1 MPNLHGGSREQSLL
15 PPSPQKE
22 VKIMNMKN
30 LLAACLFCGI
40 ALTLS
45 AQQSVPPPPQPANDA
60 PANAE
65 VLKMLRKGV
74 QERLMLHVIAAT
86 PGKFDAS
93 VDALAALKQAG
104 ATEAELSAILAKGG
118 AASPEHPPAAVVP
131 AAPAAASAA
140 SGLGPTLA
148 DTMKFIQDKL
158 NDNNKTSWIGNYQQ
172 NGDNWPDTVTREFSS
187 VVADTGQCRISYHIF
202 TKHREIYRWMA
213 TCDGKNNKGEEFS
226 FSLRSVQEIMVKP
239 WEQYETECM
248 AKNGHPGT
256 TVTSSAPAT
265 TALVVR
271 QPHGVENVFTFDDA
285 TLADRIAKAMVHSVE
300 LCGGGQKSP
309 EPF

>member
-1 MPNLHGGSREQSLL
+1 
-15 PPSPQKE
+15 
-22 VKIMNMKN
+22 MNMKN
-30 LLAACLFCGI
+30 LLAACLFCGF

-45 AQQSVPPPPQPANDA
+45 AQQSVLPPPRPDNDA

-65 VLKMLRKGV
+65 VLKLLRKGV
-74 QERLMLHVIAAT
+74 QERLMLHVISAT
-86 PGKFDAS
+86 PGKFDTSA
-93 VDALAALKQAG
+93 DALAALKQAG

-118 AASPEHPPAAVVP
+118 AASAEQPPAAVVP
-131 AAPAAASAA
+131 AAPVAASAA
-140 SGLGPTLA
+140 SGPGPTLA
-148 DTMKFIQDKL
+148 ETMKFIQDKL
-158 NDNNKTSWIGNYQQ
+158 NDNNKTSWIDYAKPTRGA
-172 NGDNWPDTVTREFSS
+172 GSGWIDTITHEFSS

-202 TKHREIYRWMA
+202 TKHSVPYRWLA
-213 TCDGKNNKGEEFS
+213 TNDGKNNNGKNNKGEEFS

-239 WEQYETECM
+239 WEQYETEWL
-248 AKNGHPGT
+248 AKNGHPDA
-256 TVTSSAPAT
+256 TVISSAPAT

-285 TLADRIAKAMVHSVE
+285 AIADRVAKAMVHSVE

>member
-1 MPNLHGGSREQSLL
+1 MHMR
-15 PPSPQKE
+15 
-22 VKIMNMKN
+22 N

-65 VLKMLRKGV
+65 VLKLLRKGV
-74 QERLMLHVIAAT
+74 QERLMLHAIAVI
-86 PGKFDAS
+86 PGKFDTSA
-93 VDALAALKQAG
+93 DALAALKQAG
-104 ATEAELSAILAKGG
+104 ATEAELSAILEKGS
-118 AASPEHPPAAVVP
+118 ASAEQPPAAVVP
-131 AAPAAASAA
+131 AAPVTASVA
-140 SGLGPTLA
+140 SNPTLA

-158 NDNNKTSWIGNYQQ
+158 NDNNKTSWVDNDQH
-172 NGDNWPDTVTREFSS
+172 NGAYWTDTVTHEFSS

-202 TKHREIYRWMA
+202 TKHHEIYRWMA
-213 TCDGKNNKGEEFS
+213 ACDGNNNKGEEIS
-226 FSLRSVQEIMVKP
+226 FSLRSVQEIVVKP

-248 AKNGHPGT
+248 AKIGHPDMT
-256 TVTSSAPAT
+256 IASSSPAM

-271 QPHGVENVFTFDDA
+271 QPHGVENVFTFADA
-285 TLADRIAKAMVHSVE
+285 ALADRIAKAMVHAVE
-300 LCGGGQKSP
+300 LCGGGQKNP

>member
-1 MPNLHGGSREQSLL
+1 
-15 PPSPQKE
+15 
-22 VKIMNMKN
+22 MNMKN
-30 LLAACLFCGI
+30 LLAACLFCGF

-45 AQQSVPPPPQPANDA
+45 AQQSVLPPPRPDNDA

-65 VLKMLRKGV
+65 VLKLLRKGV
-74 QERLMLHVIAAT
+74 QERLMLHVISAT
-86 PGKFDAS
+86 PGKFDTSA
-93 VDALAALKQAG
+93 DALAALKQAG

-118 AASPEHPPAAVVP
+118 AAPAEQPPAAFVP

-140 SGLGPTLA
+140 SSPTLA

-158 NDNNKTSWIGNYQQ
+158 NDNNKTSWI
-172 NGDNWPDTVTREFSS
+172 DNAKYTRAEGTGWTDTVTHDFSS

-202 TKHREIYRWMA
+202 TKHSASYTYMK
-213 TCDGKNNKGEEFS
+213 TSDGKNNKGEDKT
-226 FSLRSVQEIMVKP
+226 FSLRSVQEIVVKP
-239 WEQYETECM
+239 WEQYETEWL
-248 AKNGHPGT
+248 AKNGHPDKT
-256 TVTSSAPAT
+256 IASSAPAI

-271 QPHGVENVFTFDDA
+271 QPNGMENVFTFTDA
-285 TLADRIAKAMVHSVE
+285 ALADRVARAMVHSVE